1 MALVGGRSMVLPKL
15 WERTLS
21 EHDGVRESKG
31 RGRVTSMYSWGGA
44 ADLRR

>member
-31 RGRVTSMYSWGGA
+31 RGCVTSMYSWGGA